1 MKQSALKGITM
12 TYEIDY
18 ITAEKEGFSSKII
31 LDGDRIFYV
40 KLLTSPESGAKYFS
54 ADQKGNLQKEI
65 SKAEF
70 ELWVNILADNDTD
83 EKTILEKI
91 TQGKKY

>member
-1 MKQSALKGITM
+1 M

-18 ITAEKEGFSSKII
+18 VAAESEDCSSKIV

-40 KLLTSPESGAKYFS
+40 KLLSSPDGFAKYFS
-54 ADQKGNLQKEI
+54 ADQKGHLQKEI

-83 EKTILEKI
+83 VKTILGKI
-91 TQGKKY
+91 AQGKKY

>member
-1 MKQSALKGITM
+1 MRKTVSKGISM
-12 TYEIDY
+12 TYEIHY
-18 ITAEKEGFSSKII
+18 ISAEKEGYSAKII
-31 LDGDRIFYV
+31 LDGDRVFYV
-40 KLLTSPESGAKYFS
+40 KLSTTPEGVTKYFS

-70 ELWVNILADNDTD
+70 ELWVNILADNTTD
-83 EKTILEKI
+83 EKNILEKI

>member
-1 MKQSALKGITM
+1 M

-18 ITAEKEGFSSKII
+18 ISAEKEGFSSKIT

-40 KLLTSPESGAKYFS
+40 KLLISPEAATKYFS
-54 ADQKGNLQKEI
+54 ADPKGNLQKEI
-65 SKAEF
+65 SKTEF
-70 ELWVNILADNDTD
+70 ELWVNIVTDNETD

>member
-1 MKQSALKGITM
+1 M

-31 LDGDRIFYV
+31 LDGDRIFYI
-40 KLLTSPESGAKYFS
+40 KLSTSPEGGTKYFS